1 LSLDADAQP
10 TVDDESSQCGSASLW
25 EVMNMVSVIAS
36 NQQQIENAVR
46 DGIGGVTERI
56 ASECEKTNE
65 TTLVSEIRNVKRVL
79 ESGNETR
86 LQAVVMEMKGEMQEM
101 KDVMRESVVEVR
113 KMRDEMKNVSG
124 RMRAEIEDVKR
135 LVLSRPTECECATVK
150 PPENSTYP
158 VVTTSTSPP
167 QQSAHLSVSMPPTH
181 SFTPGL
187 KHSFSANPSH
197 CSPSFLLLKYSLH
210 GFPGLFTVIS
220 EHICFLLLVFSVLT
234 PFSCRLRAVD

>member
-36 NQQQIENAVR
+36 NQQQIENAVT

-65 TTLVSEIRNVKRVL
+65 TTLVSEIRNVKRLL

-86 LQAVVMEMKGEMQEM
+86 LEDVVKEMKGEMQEM

-124 RMRAEIEDVKR
+124 RMRAEMEDVKR
-135 LVLSRPTECECATVK
+135 LVLSRPTECECGTVK
-150 PPENSTYP
+150 PTDYNTYP
-158 VVTTSTSPP
+158 AVSTSTSPP
-167 QQSAHLSVSMPPTH
+167 ELSAHLSVSMLFDCGFNT
-181 SFTPGL
+181 
-187 KHSFSANPSH
+187 
-197 CSPSFLLLKYSLH
+197 LLNAC
-210 GFPGLFTVIS
+210 TT
-220 EHICFLLLVFSVLT
+220 E
-234 PFSCRLRAVD
+234 RMMNA